1 MYTGKLI
8 LTNTHRTPLALTNEF
23 NDTFNFVDEVENCL
37 TAEDFLTIT
46 NKFCKYG
53 GGWKMDKDNNSET
66 RLCHKDSL
74 GNIHYLIAKKQEAVV
89 QAEPV
94 DKKTLYE
101 VVGTGD
107 IEGHSFVICTTYD
120 KALKAKKVLKDLCQ
134 ISDTDI
140 ATRVSVDTLL
150 INDMEIKL

>member
-8 LTNTHRTPLALTNEF
+8 LTNTHRVPLALTNEF
-23 NDTFNFVDEVENCL
+23 KDTFNFVDEVENCS
-37 TAEDFLTIT
+37 TAKDFLIVT
-46 NKFCKYG
+46 NEFSRYG
-53 GGWKMDKDNNSET
+53 KTWKIDKDSKTET
-66 RLCHKDSL
+66 RLLNVDTL
-74 GNIHYLIAKKQEAVV
+74 GNKHYLIAEKQEAVV